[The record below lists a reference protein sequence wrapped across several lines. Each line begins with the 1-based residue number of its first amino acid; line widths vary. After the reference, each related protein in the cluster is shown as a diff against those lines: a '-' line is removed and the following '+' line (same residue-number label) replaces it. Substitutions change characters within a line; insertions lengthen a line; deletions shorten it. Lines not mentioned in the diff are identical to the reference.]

1 MASKF
6 RQEKYSTMTPASKL
20 IILEGPSGSGK
31 SSLAAALQESL
42 LPGIWLGFSMDTLI
56 YTLPPSVLHRCNT
69 ANDWSGVDGRAIG
82 AAALAC
88 LRALVE
94 CGNKVIFDLCI
105 PSRQYADTFQAGI
118 QDLSPVKVGV
128 RCDWQEIER
137 RTRHRADRSIEE
149 AERTFKHQHPFPDYD
164 FMIDTTGIGPDAAAM
179 ECLASFRHLLDG
191 PGPTGSAPQ
200 ADAEQGGGNSPV

>member
-1 MASKF
+1 MPRS
-6 RQEKYSTMTPASKL
+6 SKL

-31 SSLAAALQESL
+31 SSLSRALQESL

-82 AAALAC
+82 AAALRC
-88 LRALVE
+88 LKALVE
-94 CGNKVIFDLCI
+94 CGNNVIFDLCI
-105 PSRQYADTFQAGI
+105 PNSKYADAFHADI

-137 RTRHRADRSIEE
+137 RTLHRADRSLEE
-149 AERTFKHQHPFPDYD
+149 AERTFNLQHAFQDYD
-164 FMIDTTGIGPDAAAM
+164 LVIDTTAISPDAAAA

-191 PGPTGSAPQ
+191 PK
-200 ADAEQGGGNSPV
+200 